1 MAQTVLGRMEARA
14 RREAAV
20 EALQRAL
27 VGLLQTRFPD
37 APESVVTHVERIRK
51 PADLEAL
58 INRAGTAS
66 SLAEIEPLLQ
76 P

>member
-1 MAQTVLGRMEARA
+1 MEQTWLGRIKAKE

-37 APESVVTHVERIRK
+37 ASESIVAGVERIRK
-51 PADLEAL
+51 PADLEEL
-58 INRAGTAS
+58 ISRAGTATK
-66 SLAEIEPLLQ
+66 
-76 P
+76 